1 MLRKQQIIVFI
12 INGFRQG
19 VNLLMLEFC
28 WRCQQILPIWNGL
41 KEDYRTVRILVEKK
55 TSRYLLTE
63 VKFFSILN
71 IPHRG
76 MRNAWIVSDMRVW
89 KNDRTHSFWK
99 QQTVVYALHGRQKI
113 GHDNR
118 ASRHACV
125 NSSITGKVELHGRYN
140 PNGNQIPDGRDNS
153 NG

>member
-1 MLRKQQIIVFI
+1 MNGRGRKPGEGNCLFLCHRKLRPMTQKTLRGMRKGTFFLI
-12 INGFRQG
+12 
-19 VNLLMLEFC
+19 
-28 WRCQQILPIWNGL
+28 
-41 KEDYRTVRILVEKK
+41 EKSF
-55 TSRYLLTE
+55 TC
-63 VKFFSILN
+63 N
-71 IPHRG
+71 IPHGG
-76 MRNAWIVSDMRVW
+76 MRNGWIVSDMRVW

-118 ASRHACV
+118 AARHACV